1 MLLASLSLFALF
13 ARRAAAA
20 VSPFVEPPAE
30 LFSPLIAKKVLATA
44 EAFPSPAMY
53 PQYTDRVE
61 GKWNWVILDK
71 WTTGFF
77 PATLYAMHART
88 KLCHHSS
95 VGDGDQWLAL
105 DARGHTG
112 DLAHPQQHEHR
123 ARRRLS
129 QKPGQPNCNFGG
141 ERVLR
146 RPGGRFSEIVGCT
159 RSWDTDDPTD
169 FQVIIDNMMNLE
181 ICLMGRQLFFASEA
195 LTGNHTLRDMA
206 ISHAD
211 KTMANHIRPDGS
223 SFHVVDYNSTTGVVI
238 KQRTYQGYADNST
251 WSRGQEWG
259 IYGFATMYKHTQ
271 KYDYIQTAR
280 RMSDYFLDNLP
291 DDGVVPWD
299 FNAPLDPPRPADS
312 SAAMIAAN
320 GLLLLAN
327 RRPPSSTPLALR
339 ATPTL
344 PSRLAWAP
352 TWQSLL
358 SNGTVNTPKQNTLTG
373 MVYGMQSSVV
383 LPAELLTNCLA
394 GRRRLL
400 FITAGNTLVEKG
412 LASC

>member
-20 VSPFVEPPAE
+20 ASPFVAPPAE

-53 PQYTDRVE
+53 PQYTDRAE
-61 GKWNWVILDK
+61 GKWIWFGPDL

-105 DARGHTG
+105 GRSWATPEIPLIHNNMYIEHDVGFVSQPFRDELKVNRDNQTAISAVNGFSD
-112 DLAHPQQHEHR
+112 DLA
-123 ARRRLS
+123 A
-129 QKPGQPNCNFGG
+129 
-141 ERVLR
+141 
-146 RPGGRFSEIVGCT
+146 RFSEIVGCT
-159 RSWDTDDPTD
+159 RSWDTADPTD

-181 ICLMGRQLFFASEA
+181 IFFANEA

-211 KTMANHIRPDGS
+211 KTMANHVRPDGG
-223 SFHVVDYNSTTGVVI
+223 SFHVVEYNSTTGVVI
-238 KQRTYQGYADNST
+238 KRRTAQGYADNST
-251 WSRGQEWG
+251 WSRGQAWG
-259 IYGFATMYKHTQ
+259 IYGFANMYKRTQ

-280 RMSDYFLDNLP
+280 RMADYFLDNLP

-320 GLLLLAN
+320 GLLLLAEQETSIFN
-327 RRPPSSTPLALR
+327 PVG
-339 ATPTL
+339 ATRYTNAAIRL
-344 PSRLAWAP
+344 IRDNTRLAWAP

-358 SNGTVNTPKQNTLTG
+358 SNGTVNNPQHNNLTG
-373 MVYGMQSSVV
+373 IIYGDYY
-383 LPAELLTNCLA
+383 
-394 GRRRLL
+394 
-400 FITAGNTLVEKG
+400 FITAGNTLVERG